1 MFFILKCLFNYF
13 CTLMKNAVI
22 ENYKIEAKTMLRIG
36 MPIVIGQLGMVAMGV
51 ADTIQV
57 GMIPQKGA
65 ASVAAAGISN
75 NLFFTVAIVGFIALG
90 VVAPMVSK
98 AHAENDAL
106 KINVLYRSTLRVALI
121 LGLVVCLLTSIIT
134 YFFEVLGQD
143 AEVTE
148 LAKPFSYFIS
158 LSAIPMFFFLAIRQ
172 LSDGFSKTRVAMI
185 VTISALFLNIF
196 LNYIF
201 INGWW
206 FIPRLGLTGTG
217 IATLF
222 ARTYMMV
229 AMWFA
234 IHQDADLVPFLKK
247 IAPKKDNLV
256 RHILKIGLPSGL
268 QGFFEVGVFAAAVV
282 LIGWYGKYQQSAH
295 VIALNLCSVTYMMV
309 TGIAA
314 ASGIRV
320 GHFWGLHDRNG
331 IRIAGNTALS
341 ISGGFMFLCAVLFI
355 IFHKWFIGLYTD
367 DANVVPVAIQLL
379 IIGGFFQISDG
390 LQATALGLLRGVS
403 DVNLPTGITLFAYW
417 GVGLPVG
424 YLLGEYYGLK
434 ASGVWIGLTAGLTA
448 SAVLLNWRFYRLVR
462 RMKVR

>member
-1 MFFILKCLFNYF
+1 
-13 CTLMKNAVI
+13 MKNIVI
-22 ENYKIEAKTMLRIG
+22 ESYKNEAKTMLQIG
-36 MPIVIGQLGMVAMGV
+36 TPIVIGQLGLVAMGV

-57 GMIPQKGA
+57 GMIPETGA
-65 ASVAAAGISN
+65 ASVAAAGVAN
-75 NLFFTVAIVGFIALG
+75 NLFFTIAIVGFIALG
-90 VVAPMVSK
+90 VVAPMISK
-98 AHAENDAL
+98 AQAENDAL
-106 KINVLYRSTLRVALI
+106 KINVLYRSALRVALL
-121 LGLVVCLLTSIIT
+121 LGVITCIITCIIT
-134 YFFEVLGQD
+134 YFFDKFGQD
-143 AEVTE
+143 ADVTE
-148 LAKPFSYFIS
+148 LAKPFSYLIS

-185 VTISALFLNIF
+185 VTISALFLNIL
-196 LNYIF
+196 LNYVF

-206 FIPRLGLTGTG
+206 FFPRLGLTGTG
-217 IATLF
+217 IATIL
-222 ARTYMMV
+222 ARIYMV
-229 AMWFA
+229 IAMWIA
-234 IHQDADLVPFLKK
+234 IHRDADLKPFLGK
-247 IAPKKDNLV
+247 IAPQKANLV

-331 IRIAGNTALS
+331 IRVAGNTALA
-341 ISGGFMFLCAVLFI
+341 ISGGFMFFCAVLFI
-355 IFHKWFIGLYTD
+355 VFNKWFIGLYTD
-367 DANVVPVAIQLL
+367 DINLVPIAIQLL

-403 DVNLPTGITLFAYW
+403 DVNLPTFITLFAYW
-417 GVGLPVG
+417 VVGLPIG

-448 SAVLLNWRFYRLVR
+448 SAVLLNWRFHRLVR
-462 RMKVR
+462 RMKVQ

>member
-1 MFFILKCLFNYF
+1 
-13 CTLMKNAVI
+13 MKKIVI
-22 ENYKIEAKTMLRIG
+22 ESYKNEAKTMLQIG
-36 MPIVIGQLGMVAMGV
+36 MPIVIGQLGLVAMGV

-65 ASVAAAGISN
+65 ASVAAAGIAN
-75 NLFFTVAIVGFIALG
+75 NLFFTIAVIGLIALG

-98 AHAENDAL
+98 AQAENDGL
-106 KINVLYRSTLRVALI
+106 KINILYRSTLRVALL
-121 LGLVVCLLTSIIT
+121 LGIVTCIITCIIT
-134 YFFEVLGQD
+134 YFFDRFGQD
-143 AEVTE
+143 ADVTE
-148 LAKPFSYFIS
+148 LAKPFSYLIS

-185 VTISALFLNIF
+185 VTLSALFLNII
-196 LNYIF
+196 LNYVF

-206 FIPRLGLTGTG
+206 FFPRLGLTGTG
-217 IATLF
+217 IATLLS
-222 ARTYMMV
+222 RTYMMI

-234 IHQDADLVPFLKK
+234 IHRDADLVPFLKK
-247 IAPKKDNLV
+247 AEHQKANLV

-268 QGFFEVGVFAAAVV
+268 QGFFEVGVFAAAVI

-295 VIALNLCSVTYMMV
+295 VIALNMCSVTYMMV

-331 IRIAGNTALS
+331 IRVAGNTALG
-341 ISGGFMFLCAVLFI
+341 ISGSFMFLCAVLFF
-355 IFHKWFIGLYTD
+355 IFHKWFVGLYTD
-367 DANVVPVAIQLL
+367 DVNVVPIAIELL

-403 DVNLPTGITLFAYW
+403 DVNLPTVITLFAYW
-417 GVGLPVG
+417 GFGLPIG
-424 YLLGEYYGLK
+424 YLLGSYYGFK
-434 ASGVWIGLTAGLTA
+434 ASGMWIGLTAGLTA
-448 SAVLLNWRFYRLVR
+448 SALLLNWRFYRLIR
-462 RMKVR
+462 RMNVR